1 MFYMIGSWFIA
12 VMQIGSRRRMDACF
26 TRLILTRVKQ
36 AMRLTKGLCSKP
48 YQ

>member
-1 MFYMIGSWFIA
+1 MFFMMGSGFIA
-12 VMQIGSRRRMDACF
+12 VMQIGGRRRVDACF